1 MKKKLLLIFIIF
13 ISLLCINVNA
23 STNTYDRTEENLLVP
38 DYVEVTERNKSNILL
53 TPAVN
58 AEEKIY
64 DFADIY
70 SSSDE
75 DYLYTQVSNFIKE
88 TNLDLAIVTISYNNK
103 HNTAMYAD
111 DFYDYNS
118 FGLDENRS
126 GLLLLV
132 DMDSRRL
139 YLSTTGDAINI
150 YTDDRVN
157 NIMSNI
163 FTYFSNKDYYTA
175 TEIFINYAKSYTEVS
190 SGEDSHYVFSEDG
203 KITKSRKGIL
213 VAGIFAIIITVIS
226 ILVMASK
233 NRLAKVASSSI
244 GFLRKDT
251 LNVKVVADN
260 FLGSSVTKTRID
272 NDSSSGGHHHG
283 SGGGSSTHIGSSGIS
298 HGGGGHRF

>member
-1 MKKKLLLIFIIF
+1 MKKKLLWIFIIF
-13 ISLLCINVNA
+13 ISVLCINVNA

-163 FTYFSNKDYYTA
+163 FTYFSSQDYYKA

-272 NDSSSGGHHHG
+272 NDSSSGGHHHS

>member
-38 DYVEVTERNKSNILL
+38 NYVEVTERNKSNILL

-272 NDSSSGGHHHG
+272 NDSSSGGHHHS

>member
-1 MKKKLLLIFIIF
+1 MKKKILLIFIIF

-75 DYLYTQVSNFIKE
+75 DYLYTQVTKFIEE

>member
-38 DYVEVTERNKSNILL
+38 NYVEVTERNKSNILL

>member
-1 MKKKLLLIFIIF
+1 MKKKLLLIFIVF

-163 FTYFSNKDYYTA
+163 FTYFSNKDYYKA

>member
-1 MKKKLLLIFIIF
+1 MKKRLLLIFIVF

>member
-1 MKKKLLLIFIIF
+1 MKKKLLLIFIVF

>member
-272 NDSSSGGHHHG
+272 NDSSSGGHHHS

>member
-1 MKKKLLLIFIIF
+1 MKKRLLLIFIVF

-23 STNTYDRTEENLLVP
+23 STNTFDRTEENLLVP

-163 FTYFSNKDYYTA
+163 FTYFSNKDYYKA

-190 SGEDSHYVFSEDG
+190 SSEDSHYVFSEDG

-272 NDSSSGGHHHG
+272 NDSSSGGHHHS

>member
-1 MKKKLLLIFIIF
+1 MKKKLLLIFIVF

-118 FGLDENRS
+118 FGLDDNRS

-163 FTYFSNKDYYTA
+163 FTYFSNKDYYKA